1 MPKEMIVRRR
11 LLGSAAVLALAS
23 VVAAGAA
30 SAQQS
35 SGEQEGTTEAEL
47 PAVNVETEDEAY
59 RRTKASS
66 PKLTEPLRDT
76 PATINV
82 VPKEVIEDQG
92 ATTLRDV
99 LRNVPGVSIAA
110 GEGGGAQG
118 DNLRIR
124 GFAANTDLF
133 VDGMR
138 DIAQYGR
145 DPFNLEQVEVAKGAS
160 SAYAGRGSTGGTVNL
175 VSKTPQLDEFIL
187 GTGSFGTDETFRGT
201 IDMNKELD
209 DIGIAGTAFR
219 LNVMG
224 HESEVAG
231 RDIVENERW
240 GIAPS
245 LSFGLDTQTEVWL
258 SYFHLSQDNIPDY
271 GHPFDPVTGRPV
283 NVRQENF
290 YGFKSLNTEQTEGD
304 AFTGRILHHFT
315 DDVTLRNQTRYSEDE
330 RFAIVSPPRFPT
342 SGACVASVATD
353 TVCRNFAGRDTNI
366 EFLINQTDLT
376 ADFMTGAIEHT
387 LVIGLEASHEDFDN
401 QALTFTPSSIID
413 DLTTPNPFA
422 TYPGVITNGTRT
434 LTEADSLAVY
444 AFDTITLDEH
454 WELSAGVRWDRFD
467 ASVDSI
473 PAVGPAVHLSR
484 VDEFTSVKGGIVYKP
499 IEEASI
505 YVSYATSFNPSAE
518 ALALSTGATGT
529 ANVGPEENETFEI
542 GAKWDVLDE
551 RLSLA
556 AALFRIDK
564 TNARTEDP
572 ANPGDFLVLEGEQRV
587 DGFELSASGSITDE
601 LQIFAGYTY
610 LDSEVRESR
619 NPLEVGNEIPN
630 VPEQTFNV
638 WMTYD
643 VTDRLQLGG
652 GVQFLDDRFSNNVNT
667 NVAPSYWVVD
677 AMARYQLQEHIA
689 VRVNLYNMGDEFY
702 YDRVNPA
709 HTVPGAGRSVLISFD
724 VSF

>member
-1 MPKEMIVRRR
+1 
-11 LLGSAAVLALAS
+11 LLSSVAVLAVAS
-23 VVAAGAA
+23 VVATGPT
-30 SAQQS
+30 SAQQPS
-35 SGEQEGTTEAEL
+35 SEQEGTTEAEL

-59 RRTKASS
+59 RRSKASS

-76 PATINV
+76 PQTINI

-124 GFAANTDLF
+124 GYAANNDIF

-138 DIAQYGR
+138 DIAQYSR

-160 SAYAGRGSTGGTVNL
+160 SAYAGRGSTGGSINL
-175 VSKTPQLDEFIL
+175 VSKMPELDEFVL
-187 GTGSFGTDETFRGT
+187 GTGSFGTDESFRGT

-209 DIGIAGTAFR
+209 EIGIEGTAFR
-219 LNVMG
+219 LNIMG
-224 HESEVAG
+224 HSSEVAG
-231 RDIVENERW
+231 RDIVENDRW
-240 GIAPS
+240 GISPS
-245 LSFGLDTQTEVWL
+245 ISFGLGTETEVWL

-283 NVRQENF
+283 NVRRENF
-290 YGFKSLNTEQTEGD
+290 YGFKSLNTEETEGD
-304 AFTGRILHHFT
+304 AFTGRVVHHFS
-315 DDVTLRNQTRYSEDE
+315 DDITLRNQLRYSEDE

-342 SGACVASVATD
+342 SGVCIATVATD

-376 ADFMTGAIEHT
+376 AEFFTGAIEHT
-387 LVIGLEASHEDFDN
+387 LVLGIEASHEDFDN
-401 QALTFTPSSIID
+401 QAFAFTPSSVID

-422 TYPGVITNGTRT
+422 VYTGVITNGTRT
-434 LTEADSLAVY
+434 LTDADSLAVY
-444 AFDTITLDEH
+444 ASDTIKLDEH
-454 WELSAGVRWDRFD
+454 WELSAGVRWDRFAAD
-467 ASVDSI
+467 VESI
-473 PAVGPAVHLSR
+473 PAVGPVVQLSR
-484 VDEFTSVKGGIVYKP
+484 TDEFTSVKGGIVYKP

-518 ALALSTGATGT
+518 GLALSTGATGT
-529 ANVGPEENETFEI
+529 ANVGPEENETYEI

-587 DGFELSASGSITDE
+587 EGFEVSASGNVTGE
-601 LQIFAGYTY
+601 LLIFAGYTF
-610 LDSEVRESR
+610 LDTEVRESR
-619 NPLEVGNEIPN
+619 NPLEIGKEIPN

-638 WMTYD
+638 WATYD
-643 VTDRLQLGG
+643 VTERLQIGG

-677 AMARYQLQEHIA
+677 AMVGYQLQEHIA
-689 VRVNLYNMGDEFY
+689 VRVNVYNIGDELY
-702 YDRVNPA
+702 YDRVHPA
-709 HTVPGAGRSVLISFD
+709 HTLPGAGRSVLISFD